1 MAQRI
6 WRENISKKRLG
17 RERKKK
23 KIIDCHLTPPKTSEF
38 LIFKQPEKMK
48 RTTWNTEQGN

>member
-1 MAQRI
+1 ME
-6 WRENISKKRLG
+6 REYKQKETG
-17 RERKKK
+17 ERKK